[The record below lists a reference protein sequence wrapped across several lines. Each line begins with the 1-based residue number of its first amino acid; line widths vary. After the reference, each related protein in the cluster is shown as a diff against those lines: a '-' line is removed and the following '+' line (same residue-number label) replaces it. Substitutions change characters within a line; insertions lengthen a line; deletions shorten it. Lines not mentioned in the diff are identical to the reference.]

1 MISTDQGHFQHQQD
15 NRMSSVPELA
25 AVAGSMVRREKYR
38 VGCADTARASVAR
51 RVRLGVGSLT
61 NIIKRRVKSVSAEV
75 RDRLVA
81 AAIADLTLEIS
92 RLEHERQ
99 LLLQMGASPAHDDMR
114 ALEGALAA
122 AREAIERMR

>member
-75 RDRLVA
+75 RGWATTNASQKNALGGSPRVSRKSLRA
-81 AAIADLTLEIS
+81 ALT
-92 RLEHERQ
+92 
-99 LLLQMGASPAHDDMR
+99 MAGAPQA
-114 ALEGALAA
+114 
-122 AREAIERMR
+122 